1 MRTRAF
7 RVTSAAASAILLLLL
22 GANGCALEQRPPE
35 GPGQARITS
44 EVRERLDRQWRL
56 SDLEG
61 IIVRPRFE
69 HREVIG
75 ASEWA
80 PKMSECMAA
89 SGVVN
94 WGYDATEGL
103 FIPGDSATTSEQL
116 QFYWCFEKYPT
127 VDLLTRAQID
137 FIYDYYVRWLIPC
150 LESNGYN
157 VMNAPS
163 RRAFRDAD
171 PSIERWNPYR
181 SLERYPASPGASEM
195 ITAKCSP
202 TVAGVEGWSEQS
214 E

>member
-1 MRTRAF
+1 
-7 RVTSAAASAILLLLL
+7 
-22 GANGCALEQRPPE
+22 
-35 GPGQARITS
+35 
-44 EVRERLDRQWRL
+44 
-56 SDLEG
+56 
-61 IIVRPRFE
+61 
-69 HREVIG
+69 
-75 ASEWA
+75 
-80 PKMSECMAA
+80 MAA